1 MAATAEPRFDP
12 AVLEAAADARLVL
25 SGTDDGRDA
34 GIAYERAAAVALAA
48 RVGARLLLFDRAGEI
63 RGDPPPA
70 EGPFGRAELERR
82 DKPYLVAQLD
92 AAAAAGVEA
101 VAWLPSLPTFESWAE
116 CIEACS
122 PDFVVVPDRLHH
134 ESLADRFPI
143 GHHWIERARG
153 ASGDL
158 PMAVA
163 YEDGR
168 VEMGP
173 LLAVGG

>member
-34 GIAYERAAAVALAA
+34 GIAYERAAALALAA
-48 RVGARLLLFDRAGEI
+48 RVGARLVLFDRTSETWADTPH
-63 RGDPPPA
+63 GD
-70 EGPFGRAELERR
+70 GPFGRAQLERR

-92 AAAAAGVEA
+92 EAAAAGVEA
-101 VAWLPSLPTFESWAE
+101 VAWLPSLPTFEAWTE
-116 CIEACS
+116 CIERCS

-134 ESLADRFPI
+134 RHLLDRLQI
-143 GHHWIERARG
+143 GHHWIERVRG